1 MRKHIFILV
10 AIAAIAIAVVV
21 RGPKRKDNITPRE
34 DSSDVMEGT
43 VTKGDSGKV
52 NMITQNLDTPW
63 AIAFLPDGGMLVTE
77 RGGNV
82 RLIDRINGVTKMD
95 TIATVSSVREVGEG
109 GLLGIAIHPDF
120 SSNKFV
126 YLYYTYSNS
135 DGNTFNRVVRMRYE
149 DRKLVDEKIVVDSI
163 PGSLNHNGGR
173 IKFGPDRML
182 YITTGDAQN
191 PSLAQDKNALA
202 GKILRVTDDGKPAPG
217 NPFGNEVYSYGHRN
231 PQGIV
236 WDDKGNLWA
245 TEHGP
250 SGAETGNDELN
261 RIFLGGNYGW
271 PTIRGKRSRRGMLV
285 PILESGEKNT
295 WAPSGIAYYKDKL
308 FFAGLRGETLYLVYD
323 LPGAPKMK
331 ELLKG
336 EYGRLREVV
345 LGPDNRLY
353 ITTSNQDGR
362 GKPKVGDD
370 KILIVDPEVL

>member
-1 MRKHIFILV
+1 MKKHIFLLV
-10 AIAAIAIAVVV
+10 VVAAIAIAVVA

-34 DSSDVMEGT
+34 GSSDARKET
-43 VTKGDSGKV
+43 VTEEESRKV
-52 NMITQNLDTPW
+52 SIITQNLDTPW
-63 AIAFLPDGGMLVTE
+63 AIAFLPEGGMLVTE
-77 RGGNV
+77 RGGSV

-120 SSNKFV
+120 FSNKFV

-149 DRKLVDEKIVVDSI
+149 DRKLVDEKIIVDSI

-202 GKILRVTDDGKPAPG
+202 GKILRVTDEGKPAPG

-236 WDDKGNLWA
+236 WDDEGNLWA

-261 RIFLGGNYGW
+261 KIVLGGNYGW
-271 PTIRGKRSRRGMLV
+271 PAIRGKRSRSGMLV
-285 PILESGEKNT
+285 PVLESGEKNT
-295 WAPSGIAYYKDKL
+295 WAPAGIAYYKDKL
-308 FFAGLRGETLYLVYD
+308 FFAGIAKTVWKFGFAT
-323 LPGAPKMK
+323 
-331 ELLKG
+331 
-336 EYGRLREVV
+336 V
-345 LGPDNRLY
+345 LTFDYFGQCQTNGS
-353 ITTSNQDGR
+353 TTSVFSLFGVFSFWYCHECYFNIFFAKDLAL
-362 GKPKVGDD
+362 P
-370 KILIVDPEVL
+370 